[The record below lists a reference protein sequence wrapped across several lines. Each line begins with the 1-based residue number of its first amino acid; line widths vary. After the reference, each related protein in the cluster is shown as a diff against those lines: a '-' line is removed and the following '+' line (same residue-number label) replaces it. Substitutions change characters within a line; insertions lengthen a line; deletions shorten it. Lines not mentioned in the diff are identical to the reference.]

1 MQYDGKPLRLRV
13 LLAPVSFLLT
23 LMLNPLHNGQ
33 CLPLQ
38 TKLLCSSSASSTL
51 PARTT
56 CESCSRSCMT
66 WSQVGVIG
74 TRWKFCTR
82 FCLQKCS
89 RISCAARQSNH
100 G

>member
-38 TKLLCSSSASSTL
+38 TKLLSPLWT
-51 PARTT
+51 
-56 CESCSRSCMT
+56 
-66 WSQVGVIG
+66 
-74 TRWKFCTR
+74 
-82 FCLQKCS
+82 
-89 RISCAARQSNH
+89 
-100 G
+100 